1 MPNPDKVERVGELK
15 TRIEGSDA
23 LLLAEYRGL
32 TVAEITALRR
42 SLAEDGTRFSVIKNT
57 LMRRAAADAKLQEIE
72 PLLEGPTAVAFVSGD
87 PVAAAKRVVEAAKRF
102 PTLVLKGGY
111 MDGHVLSADEAK
123 ALADLESRETM
134 LSKIAGIL
142 KAEMSRAAATFASA
156 QSQFLSLLEAYKEKV
171 PGGSAA
177 PEEVAPAAETSPEAE
192 GGGSGSE
199 EAEGTGSDGEETQ
212 AETQEE
218 E

>member
-1 MPNPDKVERVGELK
+1 MPNPDKIERVGELK

-42 SLAEDGTRFSVIKNT
+42 SLAEDGTRLSVIKNT
-57 LMRRAAADAKLQEIE
+57 LMRRAAADAKVQEIE

-87 PVAAAKRVVEAAKRF
+87 PVAAAKRVVEAARRF

-123 ALADLESRETM
+123 ALADLESREAM
-134 LSKIAGIL
+134 LSKIAGMV
-142 KAEMSRAAATFASA
+142 KAEMSRGAAMFASA
-156 QSQFLSLLEAYKEKV
+156 QSKLLSLLEAYREKV

-177 PEEVAPAAETSPEAE
+177 AEEVAPAVEDGPEAE
-192 GGGSGSE
+192 GGSGSG
-199 EAEGTGSDGEETQ
+199 ANGTEGDSGQ
-212 AETQEE
+212 TQEE